1 MAEKNFLSWV
11 GFKGEEPSK
20 PGAAENSQPLE
31 RIKQLESQL
40 ADLRSR
46 REITALSKEE
56 FEILATETAMSI
68 IKTAQQRESKANA
81 IADRIVSESKK
92 SVAAALESAQ
102 DKANSILTSAE
113 TRGRKYLEAAEAD
126 AAELVS
132 AAEQESADLISARKR
147 EASGIVSGAK
157 READRLVQSAAT
169 EIIGYKSWL
178 NQVISEAERLYRIQT
193 QSLDAAEG
201 AIRQSRDRLD
211 TAFNRLNEFQRQ
223 IDAVAGS
230 DGRLSDKAKIIN
242 SENSGNSKKESGTK
256 SKTSKAA
263 PRRRR

>member
-11 GFKGEEPSK
+11 GFKGEEQSK
-20 PGAAENSQPLE
+20 PGAADNSQPLE
-31 RIKQLESQL
+31 RIRQLESQL

-46 REITALSKEE
+46 RDITALSKEE

-68 IKTAQQRESKANA
+68 IKTAQQRESKANT
-81 IADRIVSESKK
+81 IADRIVNESKK
-92 SVAAALESAQ
+92 SAAAALENAQ
-102 DKANSILTSAE
+102 TKANSILNSAE

-126 AAELVS
+126 AAELVA
-132 AAEQESADLISARKR
+132 AAEQESVELLSTRKR

-157 READRLVQSAAT
+157 REAERLVQSAAT
-169 EIIGYKSWL
+169 EIVGYKSWL
-178 NQVISEAERLYRIQT
+178 NQVISEAERLYRIQS

-223 IDAVAGS
+223 IDAVASS
-230 DGRLSDKAKIIN
+230 DGRLSEKAKKTN
-242 SENSGNSKKESGTK
+242 SETLKKESAAK
-256 SKTSKAA
+256 SKNSKAA

>member
-11 GFKGEEPSK
+11 GFKGEEQPK
-20 PGAAENSQPLE
+20 PGAADNSQPLE
-31 RIKQLESQL
+31 RIRQLESQL

-46 REITALSKEE
+46 RDITALSKEE

-81 IADRIVSESKK
+81 IADRIVNESKK
-92 SVAAALESAQ
+92 SAAAALESAQ
-102 DKANSILTSAE
+102 SKANSILNSAE

-126 AAELVS
+126 AAELVA
-132 AAEQESADLISARKR
+132 AAEQESAELLSTRKR

-157 READRLVQSAAT
+157 REAERLVQSAAT
-169 EIIGYKSWL
+169 EIVGYKSWL
-178 NQVISEAERLYRIQT
+178 NQVISEAERLYRIQS

-223 IDAVAGS
+223 IDAVASS
-230 DGRLSDKAKIIN
+230 DGRLSEKAKSTN
-242 SENSGNSKKESGTK
+242 SESLKKDSAAK
-256 SKTSKAA
+256 SKSSKAA

>member
-11 GFKGEEPSK
+11 GFKGEEQSK
-20 PGAAENSQPLE
+20 SGAADNSQPLE
-31 RIKQLESQL
+31 RIRQLESQL

-46 REITALSKEE
+46 RDITALSKEE

-68 IKTAQQRESKANA
+68 IKTAQQRESKANT
-81 IADRIVSESKK
+81 IADRIVNESKK
-92 SVAAALESAQ
+92 SAAAALESAQ
-102 DKANSILTSAE
+102 SKANSILTSAE

-126 AAELVS
+126 AAELVA
-132 AAEQESADLISARKR
+132 AAEQESVELLSTRKR

-157 READRLVQSAAT
+157 REAERLVQSATT
-169 EIIGYKSWL
+169 EIVSYKSWL
-178 NQVISEAERLYRIQT
+178 NQVISEAERLYRIQS

-201 AIRQSRDRLD
+201 AIRQSRDRLE

-223 IDAVAGS
+223 IDAVASS
-230 DGRLSDKAKIIN
+230 DGRLSDKAKITNSANIN
-242 SENSGNSKKESGTK
+242 PSKKESATK
-256 SKTSKAA
+256 SKSPKAA